1 MFDYQK
7 IKESA
12 AAAVLAII
20 LSTTAVTAAVGPARA
35 IETGPSLATP
45 AQVA

>member
-1 MFDYQK
+1 MFDHQK

-35 IETGPSLATP
+35 IETGPSLAAP
-45 AQVA
+45 AKVA